1 MSPYNELSHRIAEW
15 AGCIPF
21 LLLTVH
27 DGKMRVSFNFT
38 RIIETIVMAFILGG
52 ITLYVTTE
60 RMEVKLDSIK
70 EEVREV
76 KQQVNKIYTDIY
88 RPSIPRP

>member
-1 MSPYNELSHRIAEW
+1 MSPYNEISHRIAEW

-27 DGKMRVSFNFT
+27 DGKMKVSLNFS
-38 RIIETIVMAFILGG
+38 RIVETIVMAFILGG

-60 RMEVKLDSIK
+60 RMEVKFDALK
-70 EEVREV
+70 QEVREV
-76 KQQVNKIYTDIY
+76 KQKVDQIYHDIY

>member
-1 MSPYNELSHRIAEW
+1 MSSYNELSCRIAEW

-27 DGKMRVSFNFT
+27 DGKMRVSLNFS
-38 RIIETIVMAFILGG
+38 RMIETIVMAFILGG

-60 RMEVKLDSIK
+60 RMEVQLDSIK
-70 EEVREV
+70 EEVRDV
-76 KQQVNKIYTDIY
+76 KEQVDRIYTDIY

>member
-1 MSPYNELSHRIAEW
+1 MSPYNELSHRIIEW

-27 DGKMRVSFNFT
+27 DGKMKVSLNFS
-38 RIIETIVMAFILGG
+38 RILEMIVMAVVLGG
-52 ITLYVTTE
+52 MTLYVTTAVL
-60 RMEVKLDSIK
+60 EVKMDSIK
-70 EEVREV
+70 EEIREV
-76 KQQVNKIYTDIY
+76 KQQVNNIYHDIY